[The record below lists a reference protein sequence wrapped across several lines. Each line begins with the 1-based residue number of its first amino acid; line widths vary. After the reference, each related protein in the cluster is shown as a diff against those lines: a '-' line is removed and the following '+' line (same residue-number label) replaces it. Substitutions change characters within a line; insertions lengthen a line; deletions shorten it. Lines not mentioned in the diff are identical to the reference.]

1 MPRCCAACAGVFE
14 RSISFG
20 AISNAVVR
28 QNRSSAGKLGK
39 PEQVAAGTLR
49 AMADSPCNHVHS
61 GRHGAR
67 QAVDLVDRKHGER
80 RGSGRK
86 IPMQDFESLPAQAA
100 LALNLTRADCVEIIC
115 GKVEN
120 LPQAFS
126 TLDCEDR
133 AHSLRARTQKAEPGD
148 MEIASMPSVGRKLIR
163 TEGLE
168 KCILAAII

>member
-1 MPRCCAACAGVFE
+1 
-14 RSISFG
+14 
-20 AISNAVVR
+20 
-28 QNRSSAGKLGK
+28 
-39 PEQVAAGTLR
+39 
-49 AMADSPCNHVHS
+49 
-61 GRHGAR
+61 
-67 QAVDLVDRKHGER
+67 
-80 RGSGRK
+80 
-86 IPMQDFESLPAQAA
+86 MQDFESLPAQAA